1 MHTKKQ
7 PQMLPPRMQRRR
19 PPACFRNKNRI
30 NEKVH
35 ALLQTKID
43 ALSNGRNGY

>member
-7 PQMLPPRMQRRR
+7 PQMLPPRMQRHR

-35 ALLQTKID
+35 ALL
-43 ALSNGRNGY
+43 